1 MISNKSKQILYKLL
15 ASHLSFGTHSMNDIA
30 QLLTDHG
37 ITSQSYGYSK
47 LKNMLYDLPEFIY
60 FIHDGDGEQSPL
72 LRFEKWHM
80 CEDHRKRKRAPSAQA
95 DDATSFDNRRKRAN
109 PSRTMTPPELLP
121 VTRLEPKTMAVLLE
135 KIAKAEAALPP
146 LLEAAYQQAK
156 ATSRLMIQ
164 DGTLRF
170 YMDFNNCSP
179 QPLLLTFKRVQADDE
194 GRYLSFQYVDDSGF
208 PPATISSANLNN
220 PARSLEQFAFL
231 GNWEDF
237 LNDLANLAIPEDWD
251 FCGYHS
257 PNRYI
262 LKKYIQYTFYRLQ
275 LEDKIAVSSDRR
287 LAAFNTGLVDQ
298 HFDDIYACFV
308 PNNAGSSPWLFKE
321 FAIAGHRG
329 IGKQLVHQ
337 FNPLPQP
344 AVYFTKK
351 EDLLFDLDKKLHCDY
366 DHILIENIERF
377 TLSFLERQFY
387 DRPAALSITNDLKN
401 TADPAVRNHLYER
414 LEDLLEDDNTLYNRL
429 KNRLDDATILARK
442 QVRWNFK
449 TAIPSYYPSRNTMNL
464 MLPLHLTSPDTVD
477 NVLVVELTPSGN
489 YQGQTILTLEQAYID
504 ARLVASPQANW
515 LTTSSVVDCDF
526 NED

>member
-1 MISNKSKQILYKLL
+1 MLSNTSKQSLYKLL
-15 ASHLSFGTHSMNDIA
+15 AKHLNFGTHSMNEIA

-47 LKNMLYDLPEFIY
+47 LKNMLYDMPEFIR
-60 FIHDGDGEQSPL
+60 FVHDGDGEQSPSL
-72 LRFEKWHM
+72 EFNKWHLN
-80 CEDHRKRKRAPSAQA
+80 ESHRSRKRTTTGQIN
-95 DDATSFDNRRKRAN
+95 DATTFENRRKRAN
-109 PSRTMTPPELLP
+109 PSRTMTPSELLP
-121 VTRLEPKTMAVLLE
+121 VTRLEQKTMAVLIE
-135 KIAKAEAALPP
+135 KVAKAEAALPP

-156 ATSRLMIQ
+156 ATNRLMIQ
-164 DGTLRF
+164 DGTMRF

-179 QPLLLTFKRVQADDE
+179 RPLLLTFKRVQMDDD
-194 GRYLSFQYVDDSGF
+194 GKYLSFQYVDDSGL
-208 PPATISSANLNN
+208 PAATIGSANLNN

-231 GNWEDF
+231 GNWEEF
-237 LNDLANLAIPEDWD
+237 LKDLADLALPEDWD
-251 FCGYHS
+251 FCGS
-257 PNRYI
+257 NSENRYI

-275 LEDKIAVSSDRR
+275 LEEKIAISRDHR

-298 HFDDIYACFV
+298 NFDDIYACFV

-337 FNPLPQP
+337 FNPLPQS

-377 TLSFLERQFY
+377 TLSFLEGQFY
-387 DRPAALSITNDLKN
+387 DRPSALSITKELKSA
-401 TADPAVRNHLYER
+401 TDPATRSHLYER
-414 LEDLLEDDNTLYNRL
+414 LEDLLESDNVLYNRL

-477 NVLVVELTPSGN
+477 NVLVVELTSSGN

-515 LTTSSVVDCDF
+515 LSTSSIVDCELK
-526 NED
+526 ED